1 MFFNFKK
8 NYFLFFVF
16 LCIGIVFITLSTTLI
31 IRVNSIRQTVEDHVG
46 TIGILSRF
54 EAETFLILS
63 NIEKSDDS
71 KLSEDINQLIS
82 FPDVPLGMIDFS
94 NLKSVLKT
102 KGRVIDKKGL
112 ADALSLLKK
121 NCQYAIGEN
130 RQQLRL
136 NSEKLLNYWNYTHI
150 LLTLASIAFLILP
163 FIAYKITKTRDK
175 LVRLQKKN
183 HLLFDN
189 SINIIISCNDKNEII
204 EFNTAAQQAFGYSF
218 SEIRNK
224 PTSVLYAN
232 PHELERVN
240 NTIRNRDSF
249 TGEVLNVTKNGNTF
263 STFLFANVIKDEK
276 GVVIASVGIS
286 RNIKS

>member
-8 NYFLFFVF
+8 NYFLFFIF
-16 LCIGIVFITLSTTLI
+16 LCIGIVFITLSATLI
-31 IRVNSIRQTVEDHVG
+31 IRVNGIRQTVEDHVG

-63 NIEKSDDS
+63 NIEKTDDS
-71 KLSEDINQLIS
+71 KISEDINKLLS
-82 FPDVPLGMIDFS
+82 FPNVPSGMVDFS
-94 NLKSVLKT
+94 NLKSILKT
-102 KGRVIDKKGL
+102 KGGVIDKKGL

-121 NCQYAIGEN
+121 SCQYAIGEN

-163 FIAYKITKTRDK
+163 FIAYKITKTRGK

-224 PTSVLYAN
+224 PINVLYAN
-232 PHELERVN
+232 PHELEKVN
-240 NTIRNRDSF
+240 NAIRNRDSF

-286 RNIKS
+286 RNIKL